1 MTRNR
6 VVEVGIFLL
15 LLFCFAYFAP
25 RWADWNQNSRFDL
38 VLAIVDK
45 GTLAI
50 DDYYQNTGDYACF
63 EGHYYSDK
71 APGTSFLGVPFY
83 WVFARLAR
91 LAPMERLVAR
101 LGANPALAATLNPE
115 GTGLQ
120 SFKVYF
126 ALALTFV
133 TFFTVAVPS
142 ALLGVLLYRWTG
154 YVTAHPLYRL
164 GVPLAYGLLT
174 NAFAYSNMFFGHQI
188 VAALLFGAFYLL
200 FRMDRGEVSPAWL
213 TLVGLM
219 LGYAVITEYP
229 TALIA
234 AGLCVYAFFTT
245 PDRRW
250 LGGLVLGGLLP
261 GILLAVYNLAIF
273 HTPLPVGY
281 RYSVLYTEQ
290 HSYGFLSLSHPRAD
304 ALWGITFG
312 SYRGLFFLSP
322 ILLLA
327 VVGFGLWWRRRIYR
341 RAWWVCAYAV
351 VAFFL
356 FNGSSVMW
364 QGGWSVGPRYLLPML
379 PFLAV
384 GLAHFWEVW
393 GDRAGARAA
402 TAALAAWSFFAVW
415 AETVGGQHFP
425 DWTPNPLFNYSLPHL
440 AAGDIARNAG
450 MVLGLHG
457 WASLVPLLIVLGV
470 GVVGL
475 IRFTMP
481 HPTPS
486 GFAATPLPSP
496 DLRSGEGR
504 GCRRKRRGRGEEA

>member
-1 MTRNR
+1 MTSNR
-6 VVEVGIFLL
+6 VREVVLFLL
-15 LLFCFAYFAP
+15 LLFCFAYFFP

-38 VLAIVDK
+38 VLAIADK
-45 GTLAI
+45 GTFAI

-71 APGTSFLGVPFY
+71 APGTSFLGVLVY
-83 WVFARLAR
+83 WVFTHLAR
-91 LAPMERLVAR
+91 LAPVDRMIAR
-101 LGANPALAATLNPE
+101 LEASPALMTTLEPE

-120 SFKVYF
+120 ANKVYF

-133 TFFTVAVPS
+133 TFFTVAIPS

-154 YVTAHPLYRL
+154 YVTRRPLYRL
-164 GVPLAYGLLT
+164 GVPLVYGLLT
-174 NAFAYSNMFFGHQI
+174 SAFAYSNMFFGHQI

-200 FRMDRGEVSPAWL
+200 FRMEQGEISPAWL
-213 TLVGLM
+213 TLVGLL

-234 AGLCVYAFFTT
+234 AGLCVYAFFAT

-261 GILLAVYNLAIF
+261 GILLAAYNLAIF

-290 HSYGFLSLSHPRAD
+290 HSYSFLSLSHPRAD

-327 VVGFGLWWRRRIYR
+327 VVGFALWWQRRAFR

-351 VAFFL
+351 IAFFL

-379 PFLAV
+379 PFLAT
-384 GLAHFWEVW
+384 GLAYFWDTW
-393 GDRAGARAA
+393 GDRAWTRAA
-402 TAALAAWSFFAVW
+402 TALLAAWSFFAVW
-415 AETVGGQHFP
+415 AETIGGQHFP
-425 DWTPNPLFNYSLPHL
+425 DWTPNPLFNYSLPQL
-440 AAGDIARNAG
+440 AAGNIARNAG

-457 WASLVPLLIVLGV
+457 WASLIPLLVVLGI
-470 GVVGL
+470 G
-475 IRFTMP
+475 
-481 HPTPS
+481 S
-486 GFAATPLPSP
+486 AGFILCSNRAA
-496 DLRSGEGR
+496 R
-504 GCRRKRRGRGEEA
+504 

>member
-1 MTRNR
+1 MKRNR
-6 VVEVGIFLL
+6 VHEVALFLF
-15 LLFCFAYFAP
+15 LLFCFAYFFP

-45 GTLAI
+45 GTFAI
-50 DDYYQNTGDYACF
+50 DDYYQNTGDYAHF

-71 APGTSFLGVPFY
+71 APGTSFLGVPAY
-83 WVFARLAR
+83 WVFARLVRLASVDHLIAR
-91 LAPMERLVAR
+91 LE
-101 LGANPALAATLNPE
+101 GNPALAATLEPE
-115 GTGLQ
+115 GSGLQ
-120 SFKVYF
+120 VGKVYF

-142 ALLGVLLYRWTG
+142 AFLGVLLYRWTG
-154 YVTAHPLYRL
+154 YVTPHPLYRL
-164 GVPLAYGLLT
+164 GVPLTYGLLT

-200 FRMDRGEVSPAWL
+200 FRLERREISPAWL
-213 TLVGLM
+213 SLVGLI

-234 AGLCVYAFFTT
+234 AGLCVYAFFVT

-250 LGGLVLGGLLP
+250 LGGLALGGLVP
-261 GILLAVYNLAIF
+261 GILLAAYNLSIF

-290 HSYGFLSLSHPRAD
+290 HSYGFLSISHPRAD

-327 VVGFGLWWRRRIYR
+327 VAGFGPWWRRREFR
-341 RAWWVCAYAV
+341 RAGWVCAYAV

-384 GLAHFWEVW
+384 GLAFFWDAW
-393 GDRAGARAA
+393 GDRAWAWA
-402 TAALAAWSFFAVW
+402 TTSLLAAWSFFAVW
-415 AETVGGQHFP
+415 AETIGGQHFP
-425 DWTPNPLFNYSLPHL
+425 DWTPNPLFNYSLPQL
-440 AAGDIARNAG
+440 AAGNIARNAG
-450 MVLGLHG
+450 MVLGLRG
-457 WASLVPLLIVLGV
+457 WASLIPLLVVLILQAIV
-470 GVVGL
+470 VVKATL
-475 IRFTMP
+475 VAP
-481 HPTPS
+481 QAEYETPN
-486 GFAATPLPSP
+486 
-496 DLRSGEGR
+496 
-504 GCRRKRRGRGEEA
+504 